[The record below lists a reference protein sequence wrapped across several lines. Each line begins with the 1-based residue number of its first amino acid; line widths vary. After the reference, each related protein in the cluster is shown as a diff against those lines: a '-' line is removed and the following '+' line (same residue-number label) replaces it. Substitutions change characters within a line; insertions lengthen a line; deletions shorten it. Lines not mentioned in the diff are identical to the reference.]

1 MKHNTQKSNKLIIST
16 ILIIIAIVT
25 GVLIHRGGKPYDT
38 LFFTIHKLAALVAA
52 VITIIKI
59 KKNRMIRYSGKRLIA
74 CLAGLFITGALLSVN
89 TGPYVVLLSI
99 HNITTA
105 VILIDSTYLL
115 IALRKI
121 QAS

>member
-1 MKHNTQKSNKLIIST
+1 
-16 ILIIIAIVT
+16 LIIIAIVT

-59 KKNRMIRYSGKRLIA
+59 KKNRMIRYSGKRLKTGIIFLIA